1 MNKNPNTNI
10 FDYHQYFN
18 KFTRSTFNFPKMSA
32 SPRVFITGTSGYLGG
47 NIVGRLVEKHP
58 EWHVVALLRN
68 EAQEKV
74 VLARWPKI
82 EVVIGDLDDSALM
95 IKEGAKA
102 DVVLR
107 KFFIMM
113 VRNACA
119 DICCRSWIC
128 RSYSRCPGPHPG
140 IE

>member
-1 MNKNPNTNI
+1 
-10 FDYHQYFN
+10 
-18 KFTRSTFNFPKMSA
+18 MSA

-47 NIVGRLVEKHP
+47 NIVGRLVGKHP

-68 EAQEKV
+68 EEQKKV

-119 DICCRSWIC
+119 DICYRSWIC
-128 RSYSRCPGPHPG
+128 RPHTRCPGPHPG